1 MYCGK
6 NPFETTLN
14 VVYSFDYQIVSNGRI
29 TIDLPQPLTVERGQF
44 IMLIQNTG
52 KVAIDKNGNATYSDL
67 TWNTPL
73 WRKLN
78 PNSNLR
84 FYLNAITKF
93 SSYQTALTLSHS
105 YKSIGLYELSIFF
118 TSSNQTYN
126 QIVNVTD
133 CMYYE

>member
-1 MYCGK
+1 
-6 NPFETTLN
+6 
-14 VVYSFDYQIVSNGRI
+14 
-29 TIDLPQPLTVERGQF
+29 
-44 IMLIQNTG
+44 MLIQNTG